1 MLLSCSRFPK
11 FSLISQSNFLHIQKL
26 PLLKMCFLTM
36 ELFIFL
42 SKHYARI
49 FHTFLQRMLFSF
61 KKTDYKH
68 VERTGLS
75 DKNKFTVYTLV

>member
-1 MLLSCSRFPK
+1 
-11 FSLISQSNFLHIQKL
+11 
-26 PLLKMCFLTM
+26 MCFLTM